1 MAESKDRDALVL
13 HIKNAKLSDLDKQ
26 AAELK
31 DRYEIYRTM
40 RAITSTPG
48 DLKMDFNVRSGK
60 TAVTGQAVSGDLLK
74 ADAARFR
81 ILQGIK
87 QHVIANVGDVQAF
100 DLAFDLS
107 CKKIPEELTLPEL
120 PGLPGGIGGPSM

>member
-1 MAESKDRDALVL
+1 MATRESNALEI
-13 HIKNAKLSDLDKQ
+13 HIKKASLGDLEKE
-26 AAELK
+26 AAALR

-40 RAITSTPG
+40 RAITPKPG
-48 DLKMDFNVRSGK
+48 DLKLDYNIRSSGPVSQGK
-60 TAVTGQAVSGDLLK
+60 GVSGERLK

-87 QHVIANVGDVQAF
+87 QHVIGNVGDVQSF

-107 CKKIPEELTLPEL
+107 CRRVPDEITLPEIPEL
-120 PGLPGGIGGPSM
+120 PGGGGPVL

>member
-1 MAESKDRDALVL
+1 MAHERNALEM
-13 HIKNAKLSDLDKQ
+13 HIKNATLSDLDKQ

-31 DRYEIYRTM
+31 SMYEVYRTM
-40 RAITSTPG
+40 RSITRDPG
-48 DLKMDFNVRSGK
+48 ELKMDFNVRTKEGATASGK
-60 TAVTGQAVSGDLLK
+60 AVSAERLK

-87 QHVIANVGDVQAF
+87 QHVIANAGDVQSF

-107 CKKIPEELTLPEL
+107 CRRIPDLIDQPVLPEL
-120 PGLPGGIGGPSM
+120 PGGPAGFGF

>member
-1 MAESKDRDALVL
+1 MAETRDALVI
-13 HIKNAKLSDLDKQ
+13 HIKNANLSDLDKQ

-31 DRYEIYRTM
+31 SHYEIYRTM
-40 RAITSTPG
+40 RAITPNPG
-48 DLKMDFNVRSGK
+48 DLTLDFNVRTGGTS
-60 TAVTGQAVSGDLLK
+60 VTGKGVSGQCLK

-87 QHVIANVGDVQAF
+87 QHVISAGGDIQAF

-107 CKKIPEELTLPEL
+107 CKKVPDELTLPEL
-120 PGLPGGIGGPSM
+120 PGMPGGGLGGPMM